1 MKRKVSFFVIQL
13 KTSQKNRNPYILPSP
28 QLLFHADNNHH
39 CSFTLD
45 QIKSHP
51 WMMAEVRWR
60 KKKPIRNLSS
70 QVPSTASLATVRSP
84 APDAGT
90 INEQVF
96 LSFNKYLSLAQ
107 LGILVWDNHR
117 GGQAPQSYLLN
128 EKLDWILKNVFVRFS
143 GWCSPWELTLEER
156 KRWAS
161 GLVFDWPTQLFFSW
175 RGGGGLTKMAF

>member
-1 MKRKVSFFVIQL
+1 
-13 KTSQKNRNPYILPSP
+13 
-28 QLLFHADNNHH
+28 
-39 CSFTLD
+39 
-45 QIKSHP
+45 
-51 WMMAEVRWR
+51 MMAEVKWT

-143 GWCSPWELTLEER
+143 GWCSPWELTRAEQ

-161 GLVFDWPTQLFFSW
+161 GLVFNCPSQLLSVFGYLLIVLLNFSVFVFHYKLIEHSGEQSGMCLLRRMRLILFW
-175 RGGGGLTKMAF
+175 WS